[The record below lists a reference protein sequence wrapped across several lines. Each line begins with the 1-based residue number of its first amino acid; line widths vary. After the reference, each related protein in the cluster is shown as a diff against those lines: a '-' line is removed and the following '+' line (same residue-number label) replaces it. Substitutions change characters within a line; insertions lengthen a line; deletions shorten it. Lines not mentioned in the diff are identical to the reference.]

1 MRYGILVCTVLSLN
15 GTKRSNAYRHRI
27 AFILQYL
34 KNVIIKYIGSQVPS
48 EKEQLVPVIATLL
61 SFSPQE
67 HHQVR
72 AAHSRANEEGT
83 GLFGGVLSLF
93 GGGGA
98 SAPPPKPLAALQ
110 HVKPSPRTAK
120 GKATGVALGSK
131 DRNGVLLFDSDPS
144 DDEEAATPLNP
155 FTA

>member
-1 MRYGILVCTVLSLN
+1 MHVCL
-15 GTKRSNAYRHRI
+15 
-27 AFILQYL
+27 LQYL
-34 KNVIIKYIGSQVPS
+34 KNVIIKYIGSQVPG

-72 AAHSRANEEGT
+72 AAHSKANAEGT
-83 GLFGGVLSLF
+83 NLFGGVFSLF

-98 SAPPPKPLAALQ
+98 SAPPPKPLAAL
-110 HVKPSPRTAK
+110 HNVKPSPRSAK
-120 GKATGVALGSK
+120 SKTTGVALGSK
-131 DRNGVLLFDSDPS
+131 DKNGVLLFGSDPS
-144 DDEEAATPLNP
+144 DDEESLTLLNP